1 MTLSLLCFGSTYLI
15 KFWVLFIFKHMCG
28 LPWNFRRRKLT
39 RNKLFESSSVLKK
52 FPLCLLV
59 LRVIMMNIISPE
71 KESRVPKTASSLL
84 LRNKT
89 RFLISMLIRKNMLL
103 LLLLSKMSLGIQHK
117 ITSLRESTICDVT
130 QRTHV
135 KRSTLCRFD
144 LP

>member
-1 MTLSLLCFGSTYLI
+1 MTLSSLCFGSTYLI

-71 KESRVPKTASSLL
+71 KESGVPKTASSLL
-84 LRNKT
+84 PRNKT

-103 LLLLSKMSLGIQHK
+103 LLSKMSLGIQHK
-117 ITSLRESTICDVT
+117 ITSFKESTLCDVT
-130 QRTHV
+130 QV